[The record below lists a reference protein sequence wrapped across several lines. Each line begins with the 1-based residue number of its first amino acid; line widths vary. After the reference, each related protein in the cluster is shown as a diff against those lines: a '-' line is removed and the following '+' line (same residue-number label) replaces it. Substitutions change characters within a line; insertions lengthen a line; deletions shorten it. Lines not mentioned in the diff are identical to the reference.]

1 MILNCILRALP
12 LALMLLAAPA
22 TAEQGTI
29 IGPVTGPHT
38 MSDVMGTI
46 NAALLA
52 IQSCNSGTAAP
63 VNGAGGAPTHFQ
75 CWADTSANP
84 VAFKVFDGSAFA
96 VFGKLD
102 TSTHQWTPSYRGTDT
117 GTASTATLGTSGH
130 TVPFLDGANI
140 WSGSQSFNSGAL
152 ILKGSTSGGVT
163 ISPPAVAGS
172 NVMTV
177 PAATDT
183 FVGRA
188 TPDTLTNKTF
198 DTAGAGNSFSING
211 LAATANTGTGAVA
224 RATSPVFITPQIGAA
239 TATSIN
245 GNTITSSTGTL
256 TLAGGKAFGVSN
268 SMTLAGVDGATITFQ
283 GTDTYVGRA
292 TTDTLTNKTFD
303 TAAAGNAF
311 SINGLAVGAN
321 TGTGAVARA
330 VSPAFT
336 TPSLGVATGTSLAL
350 GGCGIGASALCTN
363 GSVAVSGLLNVA
375 SSSAF
380 AFGVGQNGAT
390 NPALQV
396 DASAASQATGVK
408 VTGFAAGSG
417 AAIAA
422 ISSAANENIAIN
434 AKGSGQISIGN
445 GSTGPVVIGGD
456 GGGTTVTALTVTGG
470 FTAAGQVDFS
480 DIAST
485 SLATAA
491 QYMAGTANVVVPA
504 SVVYQAEA
512 TTTFGATT
520 TFDFSTFINTAVT
533 LTGNITTMTL
543 SNVKA
548 GQSGMITFIQDGTGS
563 RTTVWNSIFKFSGGT
578 VPALTQT
585 ANAVDVLSY
594 SCRSATFCVASM
606 LSNAK

>member
-1 MILNCILRALP
+1 
-12 LALMLLAAPA
+12 
-22 TAEQGTI
+22 
-29 IGPVTGPHT
+29 
-38 MSDVMGTI
+38 
-46 NAALLA
+46 
-52 IQSCNSGTAAP
+52 
-63 VNGAGGAPTHFQ
+63 
-75 CWADTSANP
+75 
-84 VAFKVFDGSAFA
+84 
-96 VFGKLD
+96 
-102 TSTHQWTPSYRGTDT
+102 
-117 GTASTATLGTSGH
+117 
-130 TVPFLDGANI
+130 
-140 WSGSQSFNSGAL
+140 
-152 ILKGSTSGGVT
+152 
-163 ISPPAVAGS
+163 
-172 NVMTV
+172 
-177 PAATDT
+177 
-183 FVGRA
+183 
-188 TPDTLTNKTF
+188 
-198 DTAGAGNSFSING
+198 
-211 LAATANTGTGAVA
+211 
-224 RATSPVFITPQIGAA
+224 
-239 TATSIN
+239 
-245 GNTITSSTGTL
+245 
-256 TLAGGKAFGVSN
+256 
-268 SMTLAGVDGATITFQ
+268 
-283 GTDTYVGRA
+283 
-292 TTDTLTNKTFD
+292 
-303 TAAAGNAF
+303 
-311 SINGLAVGAN
+311 
-321 TGTGAVARA
+321 
-330 VSPAFT
+330 
-336 TPSLGVATGTSLAL
+336 
-350 GGCGIGASALCTN
+350 
-363 GSVAVSGLLNVA
+363 LLNVA

-445 GSTGPVVIGGD
+445 GSTGPVVIGGA

-563 RTTVWNSIFKFSGGT
+563 RTTVWNGIFKFSGGT